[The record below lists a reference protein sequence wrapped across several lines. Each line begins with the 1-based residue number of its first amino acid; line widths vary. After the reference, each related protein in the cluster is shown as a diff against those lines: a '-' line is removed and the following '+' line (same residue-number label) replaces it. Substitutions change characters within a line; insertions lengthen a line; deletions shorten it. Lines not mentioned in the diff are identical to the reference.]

1 MTPFANERRKSIEE
15 NQTQAEPKK
24 NSIIY
29 RSVAINYY
37 AKGETKEEEL
47 SDGFSE
53 SNSLNSDILDSGKL
67 KDLIE
72 TSDQGIQS

>member
-1 MTPFANERRKSIEE
+1 MTPFANERRKSVDE
-15 NQTQAEPKK
+15 NQAQTEPKK

-37 AKGETKEEEL
+37 TKVETKEEEL